1 MAIRLGCVCV
11 AGADGAVRA
20 CGRAYARCEERW
32 KVRMGIARNTGN
44 GGKQKKKP
52 LRWNECSGLRGADGS
67 RNRDLFDANE
77 ALYQLSYSPM
87 CVTLFSKTTLEILVR
102 SVEKCNSTLRV
113 LCLRCIRRYFYDD

>member
-32 KVRMGIARNTGN
+32 KVRMGIARNDGN

-52 LRWNECSGLRGADGS
+52 AAGCSGRGYRSGACFLGVG
-67 RNRDLFDANE
+67 A
-77 ALYQLSYSPM
+77 ALAL
-87 CVTLFSKTTLEILVR
+87 
-102 SVEKCNSTLRV
+102 
-113 LCLRCIRRYFYDD
+113 

>member
-44 GGKQKKKP
+44 GGKQKKKT
-52 LRWNECSGLRGADGS
+52 LCGGMNAEGLVELTVVETATSSMR
-67 RNRDLFDANE
+67 
-77 ALYQLSYSPM
+77 
-87 CVTLFSKTTLEILVR
+87 TKR
-102 SVEKCNSTLRV
+102 STN
-113 LCLRCIRRYFYDD
+113 

>member
-1 MAIRLGCVCV
+1 MVIRLGCVCV

-52 LRWNECSGLRGADGS
+52 A
-67 RNRDLFDANE
+67 A
-77 ALYQLSYSPM
+77 
-87 CVTLFSKTTLEILVR
+87 
-102 SVEKCNSTLRV
+102 VE
-113 LCLRCIRRYFYDD
+113 